1 MESAAQ
7 HEGGGDIIE
16 AVQPAVVF
24 TGQPTSP
31 VESGPA
37 LLTNNGPGFL
47 AKALE
52 EFLKL
57 RAMKH
62 ITASPFHPQTN
73 GMLDRYHR
81 TAKASVDLFIYHSP
95 EALSDAMD
103 TFVDYYNYRR
113 YHEAL
118 GNATPGDFYFGRREA
133 ILARR
138 EDVERQSLTQRR
150 STNLSTA

>member
-16 AVQPAVVF
+16 VVQPAVVF

-31 VESGPA
+31 AESGPA

-47 AKALE
+47 AKALQ

-57 RAMKH
+57 RVMKH

-73 GMLDRYHR
+73 GKLDRYHR
-81 TAKASVDLFIYHSP
+81 TGKASVDLFIYHSP
-95 EALSDAMD
+95 EALSDAKD

-113 YHEAL
+113 YTRPWEMRPQGIFTSA
-118 GNATPGDFYFGRREA
+118 GGKPY
-133 ILARR
+133 
-138 EDVERQSLTQRR
+138 
-150 STNLSTA
+150 

>member
-1 MESAAQ
+1 M
-7 HEGGGDIIE
+7 
-16 AVQPAVVF
+16 
-24 TGQPTSP
+24 P

-73 GMLDRYHR
+73 GKLERYHR
-81 TAKASVDLFIYHSP
+81 TGKASVDLFIYHSP
-95 EALSDAMD
+95 KALSDAIN

-118 GNATPGDFYFGRREA
+118 GNVTPGDFYFGRREG

-150 STNLSTA
+150 SANLSTA